1 MSRFIRRLDGGLIVS
16 YGTLTDA
23 PCQID
28 FWQMFLHDIRL
39 CGISTVRCLSSRT
52 EEEIDRVQNEI
63 SLMADDGRLSAKI
76 AARYSLD
83 QWQEAFA
90 HAGRT
95 GSARDGKI
103 IVRPNG

>member
-1 MSRFIRRLDGGLIVS
+1 MSRFIRRRDGGLIVS

-28 FWQMFLHDIRL
+28 FRQMFLHDIRL

-52 EEEIDRVQNEI
+52 EEEIDRAQNEI
-63 SLMADDGRLSAKI
+63 SLMTPDGRLSAKI

-90 HAGRT
+90 HAART

-103 IVRPNG
+103 IMRPNG

>member
-83 QWQEAFA
+83 QWQVAFA
-90 HAGRT
+90 HDART

-103 IVRPNG
+103 IMRPNG